1 MFSSF
6 RKSTNKGIFI
16 KIIKKIKWLIA
27 SDYDINSKIIE
38 LLFCLSFGLCV
49 MALELFI
56 FEIFQI
62 DTESFRLK
70 LWQYT
75 LASLGL
81 LILYIIPEVLFYKM
95 T

>member
-1 MFSSF
+1 M
-6 RKSTNKGIFI
+6 
-16 KIIKKIKWLIA
+16 
-27 SDYDINSKIIE
+27 IE

-95 T
+95 TQKLFSRKCFRLSNVLNLSKHFAYSYLSAIMCC

>member
-1 MFSSF
+1 
-6 RKSTNKGIFI
+6 
-16 KIIKKIKWLIA
+16 
-27 SDYDINSKIIE
+27 
-38 LLFCLSFGLCV
+38 